1 MELDSDEEELKK
13 KVEILNAKQIN
24 IEKQE
29 HSILYGFKNHNVSVH
44 LMAMNHEKLIVKK
57 YEQFFDVVVLG
68 FIHTAYLTKGV
79 EKLVK
84 KGGVLMTEK
93 ATYLIPKKKEERKE
107 LNDKLKLIIEKENM
121 MIQIEDDTDYYSH
134 RKK

>member
-1 MELDSDEEELKK
+1 
-13 KVEILNAKQIN
+13 
-24 IEKQE
+24 
-29 HSILYGFKNHNVSVH
+29 
-44 LMAMNHEKLIVKK
+44 
-57 YEQFFDVVVLG
+57 
-68 FIHTAYLTKGV
+68 V

>member
-1 MELDSDEEELKK
+1 
-13 KVEILNAKQIN
+13 
-24 IEKQE
+24 
-29 HSILYGFKNHNVSVH
+29 
-44 LMAMNHEKLIVKK
+44 
-57 YEQFFDVVVLG
+57 
-68 FIHTAYLTKGV
+68 
-79 EKLVK
+79 
-84 KGGVLMTEK
+84 MTEK